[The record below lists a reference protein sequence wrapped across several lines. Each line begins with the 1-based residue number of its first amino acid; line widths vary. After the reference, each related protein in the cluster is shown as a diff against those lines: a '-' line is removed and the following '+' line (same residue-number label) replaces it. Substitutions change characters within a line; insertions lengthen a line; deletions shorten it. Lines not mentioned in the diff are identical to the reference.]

1 MKLSG
6 KITWVG
12 IYAIAMAF
20 LETAVVVYLRR
31 IYGIT
36 DLMLSVPP
44 LIRRSLQ
51 LNWAENWQR
60 LLCYWQ
66 SVGLPV
72 NEFNQS

>member
-36 DLMLSVPP
+36 DLMLSVPRFDP
-44 LIRRSLQ
+44 QIAAVELGRELAT
-51 LNWAENWQR
+51 LVM
-60 LLCYWQ
+60 LLAIGWVAGERIQ
-66 SVGLPV
+66 
-72 NEFNQS
+72 